1 MTEGNRMKRVIGM
14 DIHRTFAEVV
24 FWEDGRLRWHGRLD
38 MTRSGLEGFAR
49 SLTKEDEVVVEAT
62 GNAMAVVRVLS
73 PYVARVI
80 VANPLQV
87 KAIAHAHIKT
97 DKIDAGVL
105 ASLRAAGFLPE
116 VWVPDAETER
126 RRRLVARRNQ
136 VVRHRTRV
144 KNEIHAILAA
154 HLVPPCPHAELFN
167 GPGRAWLAKQALPD
181 DERSATERHL
191 RELDRLGEDLNVLDR
206 DIGVA
211 VVDDP
216 AVRRLLTIAGMNITV
231 AAGLVAA
238 VGEISRFS
246 SPQKL
251 VSYFG
256 LNPRVRQSGLGL
268 AQHGRISKIGR
279 AHARALLVEAAWAAA
294 KAPGPLH
301 AFFVRIRARRGP
313 QVAAVATAR
322 KMAVLVWHLLTKET
336 DYLWAR
342 PALVAHK
349 VRALELQAGRPMK
362 KGNKRGSA
370 HAYNV
375 KALRNQEM
383 AIAEQ
388 AERAYE
394 QFVGQWR
401 PKPGRRRTGAAISA
415 GSS

>member
-1 MTEGNRMKRVIGM
+1 MRRVIGM

-24 FWEDGRLRWHGRLD
+24 FWEDGRLRPHGRVD

-49 SLTKEDEVVVEAT
+49 GLTKEDEVVVEAT

-73 PYVARVI
+73 PHVARVI

-87 KAIAHAHIKT
+87 KAIAHARIKT

-105 ASLRAAGFLPE
+105 AQLRAADFLPE
-116 VWVPDAETER
+116 VWVPDPETER

-167 GPGRAWLAKQALPD
+167 GPGRAWLAGQVLPD
-181 DERSATERHL
+181 DERATVERHL
-191 RELDRLGEDLNVLDR
+191 RELDRLGEDLEVLDR
-206 DIGVA
+206 DIGSA

-216 AVRRLLTIAGMNITV
+216 AVKRLLTIAGVNVTV
-231 AAGLVAA
+231 ATGLVAA
-238 VGEISRFS
+238 IGDVRRFS

-301 AFFVRIRARRGP
+301 AFFARIRARRGH

-322 KMAVLVWHLLTKET
+322 KMAVLVWHLLTKEA

-342 PALVAHK
+342 PALVAQK
-349 VRALELQAGRPMK
+349 VRALELQAGRPAK
-362 KGNKRGSA
+362 KGNKRGSTY
-370 HAYNV
+370 AYNV
-375 KALRNQEM
+375 KELRDREK

-394 QFVGQWR
+394 HLVASWR
-401 PKPGRRRTGAAISA
+401 PKPGRKRTGAATAA
-415 GSS
+415 GSTT